1 MAKAEKVEKVATLKE
16 RIEGSEALLLAD
28 YRGLTVV
35 ETKDLRT
42 SLREADAAFA
52 VVKNTLMKRA
62 AGESG
67 MDVLDPLLE
76 GPTAVAFVRGDA
88 VLAAKR
94 LSEATRRFPTLEIKG
109 GFMEGRLLSADDAK
123 ALAKLDSREAMLAQI
138 AGMAKAEMSRAA
150 SMFQALQSRFL
161 GVLEAL
167 REKIPGEPEAEPE
180 APAERRTARGS
191 GGRGSRGGG
200 VERGSGARGSSRARG
215 WGGRSSRGGGPRR
228 GGCDRRVGSGRAD
241 REHRRAGRSFVGRDV
256 RRVDERE
263 RRRGDASRRR
273 GVGGATWRRR
283 R

>member
-28 YRGLTVV
+28 YRGLTVI

-67 MDVLDPLLE
+67 MNVLDPLLE

-123 ALAKLDSREAMLAQI
+123 ALAKLESREAMLAQI

-161 GVLEAL
+161 GVLEAF
-167 REKIPGEPEAEPE
+167 REKVPGEPESEAEAPAEVEPSAASESTAAAEPE
-180 APAERRTARGS
+180 AAAEPQPGEAEAPAETSPSAEAAAPESEGAEPTASTEEPAEASPETS
-191 GGRGSRGGG
+191 GESTSENGG
-200 VERGSGARGSSRARG
+200 E
-215 WGGRSSRGGGPRR
+215 
-228 GGCDRRVGSGRAD
+228 
-241 REHRRAGRSFVGRDV
+241 
-256 RRVDERE
+256 
-263 RRRGDASRRR
+263 
-273 GVGGATWRRR
+273 ATPSAAEE
-283 R
+283 

>member
-94 LSEATRRFPTLEIKG
+94 LSEATRRFPTLDIKG
-109 GFMEGRLLSADDAK
+109 GFMEGRLLSAEEPVEDAQDK
-123 ALAKLDSREAMLAQI
+123 QSGWKPSLVRSDGIQPTN
-138 AGMAKAEMSRAA
+138 AA
-150 SMFQALQSRFL
+150 STTKTSGWTAQPPGGRF
-161 GVLEAL
+161 
-167 REKIPGEPEAEPE
+167 PEARASVAEPSVQKPLWTAGRVE
-180 APAERRTARGS
+180 PVSSVPAER
-191 GGRGSRGGG
+191 
-200 VERGSGARGSSRARG
+200 GAQPHWSPFR
-215 WGGRSSRGGGPRR
+215 
-228 GGCDRRVGSGRAD
+228 
-241 REHRRAGRSFVGRDV
+241 
-256 RRVDERE
+256 
-263 RRRGDASRRR
+263 
-273 GVGGATWRRR
+273 
-283 R
+283 

>member
-62 AGESG
+62 AGEAG

-94 LSEATRRFPTLEIKG
+94 LSEAMRRFPTLEIKG

-167 REKIPGEPEAEPE
+167 REKVPGEPEAEPE
-180 APAERRTARGS
+180 APSEAGPPSEAEAQAQAPAEAESTAVAESQAGEAEPPAEAAAGAEAAAPESEGAEPTASTEEPAEASS
-191 GGRGSRGGG
+191 G
-200 VERGSGARGSSRARG
+200 ETSGESTSENDG
-215 WGGRSSRGGGPRR
+215 
-228 GGCDRRVGSGRAD
+228 
-241 REHRRAGRSFVGRDV
+241 E
-256 RRVDERE
+256 
-263 RRRGDASRRR
+263 
-273 GVGGATWRRR
+273 ATPPAAEE
-283 R
+283 

>member
-28 YRGLTVV
+28 FRGLTVV

-62 AGESG
+62 AEASG

-161 GVLEAL
+161 GVLEAF
-167 REKIPGEPEAEPE
+167 REKVPGEPEAEPE
-180 APAERRTARGS
+180 AAAEAEPPAEAEAEPPAEEESTASAEPEASAEPQAGEAEAPTEAAAGAEAAVPESEGAEPTVSTEAPAEASS
-191 GGRGSRGGG
+191 GETS
-200 VERGSGARGSSRARG
+200 
-215 WGGRSSRGGGPRR
+215 
-228 GGCDRRVGSGRAD
+228 
-241 REHRRAGRSFVGRDV
+241 
-256 RRVDERE
+256 DESTSE
-263 RRRGDASRRR
+263 NDGE
-273 GVGGATWRRR
+273 ATPPAAEE
-283 R
+283 

>member
-161 GVLEAL
+161 GVLEAF
-167 REKIPGEPEAEPE
+167 REKVPGEPEAEPE
-180 APAERRTARGS
+180 ASAEAEPPSEAEQAPGEAESTAAAEPPAEVAAGAEAAAPESEAAEPTASAEGPAEASS
-191 GGRGSRGGG
+191 G
-200 VERGSGARGSSRARG
+200 ETSGESTNENDG
-215 WGGRSSRGGGPRR
+215 
-228 GGCDRRVGSGRAD
+228 
-241 REHRRAGRSFVGRDV
+241 E
-256 RRVDERE
+256 
-263 RRRGDASRRR
+263 
-273 GVGGATWRRR
+273 ATPPAAEE
-283 R
+283 